1 MDFPSLWSSIVLQ
14 NLADALEVAESPF
27 LSCDEFFVFLL
38 RRLLFTLIM
47 QEYRRPSGFA
57 CPWVP
62 LLPVLSIG
70 FNMFLF
76 AQVISSST
84 SFSLIRLMRLVG
96 AVVGALLPRV
106 HIYLL
111 VL

>member
-1 MDFPSLWSSIVLQ
+1 MIHFLCALLTIVM
-14 NLADALEVAESPF
+14 F
-27 LSCDEFFVFLL
+27 LV
-38 RRLLFTLIM
+38 IM

-76 AQVISSST
+76 AQVKSGSNCSV
-84 SFSLIRLMRLVG
+84 FSIDYRK
-96 AVVGALLPRV
+96 AP
-106 HIYLL
+106 
-111 VL
+111 

>member
-1 MDFPSLWSSIVLQ
+1 VDFSVLWSSMVLQ
-14 NLADALEVAESPF
+14 NLADALEVAESLTLFCDKLLLPF
-27 LSCDEFFVFLL
+27 FSDEIVIH
-38 RRLLFTLIM
+38 LIM

-76 AQVISSST
+76 AQVISSSNYC
-84 SFSLIRLMRLVG
+84 FL
-96 AVVGALLPRV
+96 
-106 HIYLL
+106 
-111 VL
+111 